1 MAACTCAD
9 PQLVAKSIDNQT
21 DKLEKQLKAIHETLY
36 GASCKE
42 DPHSGGSIV
51 EAAKNVVGAATGGIT
66 GRSALTTAK
75 AAISKVA
82 KAKAAVKCEGSQGM
96 FSPIRF
102 AHWLAPE
109 VSGDSQQVW
118 NNALNAARLAIAVAN
133 AYAQGKIADKNQ
145 ELAEA
150 YYDMAQYKLDR
161 FKSAY
166 MPLEKQ
172 LLKEVSSTELRSMD
186 CASDRNRAVN
196 AVDTAYTLASS
207 MIKRN
212 ATKYRVCIDPSMAS
226 MLDFHRSTMIV
237 DTENYNISDD
247 RWFTDYKNDQR
258 WDRRSNVLSLGR
270 NLTSLALSYGETAR
284 ALMKGVGKQIGEA
297 AGSLM
302 YSIGYFGGRNDT
314 VYPTTFMGSHGNM
327 GHSLVSTIVSP
338 VTMGGDGLGG

>member
-9 PQLVAKSIDNQT
+9 PQLVAKSIDKQT
-21 DKLEKQLKAIHETLY
+21 DRLEEQLKAIHETLY

-42 DPHSGGSIV
+42 DSHSGGSVI

-75 AAISKVA
+75 DAISKVA

-109 VSGDSQQVW
+109 VSGDSQKTW
-118 NNALNAARLAIAVAN
+118 NYVLDAASLAIAIAN
-133 AYAQGKIADKNQ
+133 AYVQGKIADKNQ
-145 ELAEA
+145 DLAQS
-150 YYDMAQYKLDR
+150 YYDMAQYKWDR

-166 MPLEKQ
+166 MPLEKK
-172 LLKEVSSTELRSMD
+172 LLKEVSSAEVRSLD

-196 AVDTAYTLASS
+196 AVDTSYTLASN
-207 MIKRN
+207 MVKRN

-226 MLDFHRSTMIV
+226 MLDFRRSAMLV

-284 ALMKGVGKQIGEA
+284 ALMKNVSAQVETA
-297 AGSLM
+297 ASSAL
-302 YSIGYFGGRNDT
+302 YALGYFGARNDT

-327 GHSLVSTIVSP
+327 GHSLVSTIVNP

>member
-21 DKLEKQLKAIHETLY
+21 TKLEAQLKAIHETLY

-42 DPHSGGSIV
+42 DPHSGSLVSDLLDSAVMG
-51 EAAKNVVGAATGGIT
+51 AAKGRAAL
-66 GRSALTTAK
+66 SPADQ
-75 AAISKVA
+75 AIEDIK
-82 KAKAAVKCEGSQGM
+82 KAKASLKCEGEQGM

-109 VSGDSQQVW
+109 VSGDSQKTW
-118 NNALNAARLAIAVAN
+118 NYVLDAASLAIAIAN
-133 AYAQGKIADKNQ
+133 AYVQGKIADKNQ
-145 ELAEA
+145 DLAQS
-150 YYDMAQYKLDR
+150 YYDMAQYKWDR

-172 LLKEVSSTELRSMD
+172 LLKEVSSAEVRSLD

-196 AVDTAYTLASS
+196 AVDTSYTLASN
-207 MIKRN
+207 MVKRN

-226 MLDFHRSTMIV
+226 MLDFRRSAMLV

-284 ALMKGVGKQIGEA
+284 ALMKNVSAQVETA
-297 AGSLM
+297 ASSAL
-302 YSIGYFGGRNDT
+302 YALGYFGARNDT

-327 GHSLVSTIVSP
+327 GHSLVSTIVNP